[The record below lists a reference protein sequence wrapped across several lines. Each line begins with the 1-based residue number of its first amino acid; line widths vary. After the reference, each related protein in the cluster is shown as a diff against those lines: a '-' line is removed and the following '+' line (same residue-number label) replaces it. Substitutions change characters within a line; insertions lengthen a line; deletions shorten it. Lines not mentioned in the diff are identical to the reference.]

1 MDSVASRTPVQ
12 SASPSGVPPLEALL
26 PLASQS
32 LSLLTSAFAFLIHSL
47 KWLFTKVTYPVILLT
62 PLYYILAPFVVLAQV
77 SLDFLVF
84 TPYRV
89 IVYFLDLV
97 YPIYV
102 LVGVACIVGL
112 MVGGL
117 GRLATMR
124 ITMAVYPKEPSKRV
138 TAKRPKPNPMLRP
151 I

>member
-1 MDSVASRTPVQ
+1 MDSVTSTTPAQ
-12 SASPSGVPPLEALL
+12 STSPSGLPSLESLL

-32 LSLLTSAFAFLIHSL
+32 LSLLTSAFAFFIHSL
-47 KWLFTKVTYPVILLT
+47 QWLFTKITYPVIILT

-117 GRLATMR
+117 GRLATAR
-124 ITMAVYPKEPSKRV
+124 LSMAVYPKESAKRV
-138 TAKRPKPNPMLRP
+138 KAK
-151 I
+151 